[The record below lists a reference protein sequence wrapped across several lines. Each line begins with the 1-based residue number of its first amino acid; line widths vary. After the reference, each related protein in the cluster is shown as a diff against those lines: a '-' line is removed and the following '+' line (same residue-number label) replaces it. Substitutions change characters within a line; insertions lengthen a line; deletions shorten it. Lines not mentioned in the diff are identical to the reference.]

1 MRLSFKGGKT
11 SQILTL
17 DTSTK
22 TYTCF
27 SGVASDCISLDTFKE
42 LKQLEIKLIR
52 EGYKN
57 N

>member
-27 SGVASDCISLDTFKE
+27 SGVASDCIILDTLKE